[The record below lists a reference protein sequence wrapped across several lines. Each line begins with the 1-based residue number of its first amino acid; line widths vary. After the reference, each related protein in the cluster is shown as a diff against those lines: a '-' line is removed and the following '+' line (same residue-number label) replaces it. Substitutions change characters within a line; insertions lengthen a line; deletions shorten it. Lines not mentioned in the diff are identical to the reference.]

1 MDREISGSYYDG
13 KKSWI
18 LYKDEY
24 GHETQEEWKDEQSD
38 YNGSKEEI

>member
-1 MDREISGSYYDG
+1 MENNRKEVVGYYYDG

-24 GHETQEEWKDEQSD
+24 GNESKEEWKDER
-38 YNGSKEEI
+38 

>member
-1 MDREISGSYYDG
+1 MENNRKEVVGYYYDG

-24 GHETQEEWKDEQSD
+24 GNESKEEWKDE
-38 YNGSKEEI
+38 